1 MKLLDISQIQM
12 MNALDAIAKVSA
24 RDCFVEGDS
33 VVFLIPEKDMNRAI
47 GKSGSTVE
55 LLKKRIGKRV
65 ELFEYTEQPEKFF
78 ERAFFKAKIVKVEIK
93 DMKDSKIAIVSV
105 DATNK
110 KIILQNMRRLKRVKE
125 LAKRNYGIEEVRIR

>member
-1 MKLLDISQIQM
+1 LLDISQIQM

>member
-1 MKLLDISQIQM
+1 MLDISQIQM

-93 DMKDSKIAIVSV
+93 DMKDRKIGIVSV

>member
-1 MKLLDISQIQM
+1 M

>member
-1 MKLLDISQIQM
+1 MLDISQIQM